1 MSNSNNFASL
11 DFLRAISAFLVA
23 WGHSRFLMLV
33 PSAEVND
40 ITIIDKIIYFL
51 AGFGPQAVIV
61 FFVLS
66 GFFITR
72 SIENRLSKNTF
83 SLKDYFIDRYFRLS
97 VVAIPAIVLTFVLD
111 QFAFNFFHKDLLYLQ
126 RCEDWLDSSSYTL
139 QTFFGNIFYLQTLFY
154 NSFGS
159 NGPLWSL
166 AYEWWFYV
174 LAPFVF
180 LPLQKKKF
188 LYIIVLLIIS
198 AFLYFTN
205 HKILIYFIFWLFG
218 SFAFYFSEKKL
229 YIKFNLNWLIF
240 FSSVFVFIS
249 ASLTRLRFVDKI
261 FGDFLISASVAL
273 LVYFLVKRNYQMDN
287 KYLHFFANISY
298 SLYATHLPVLIFSIS
313 FFSYFENKLQPSL
326 YNSLLNFLF
335 FGISIIIAYLFWF
348 VFERN
353 TNFIKNKIKSIFN

>member
-174 LAPFVF
+174 LAPFVS
-180 LPLQKKKF
+180 LPAPEIINFQTFVDEDWIIKNTNIDTTKPITMQGMNNEIFIYDENKNEQYSLQELSKKTSEEDEEITKDTFRHIEIFENAYIDYNNVKLKLKKF
-188 LYIIVLLIIS
+188 LFDYIRQNPIESNIEIDITKELIGVIE
-198 AFLYFTN
+198 YIN
-205 HKILIYFIFWLFG
+205 QN
-218 SFAFYFSEKKL
+218 KKTAVFKDRI
-229 YIKFNLNWLIF
+229 IKDW
-240 FSSVFVFIS
+240 
-249 ASLTRLRFVDKI
+249 
-261 FGDFLISASVAL
+261 
-273 LVYFLVKRNYQMDN
+273 
-287 KYLHFFANISY
+287 
-298 SLYATHLPVLIFSIS
+298 
-313 FFSYFENKLQPSL
+313 
-326 YNSLLNFLF
+326 
-335 FGISIIIAYLFWF
+335 
-348 VFERN
+348 
-353 TNFIKNKIKSIFN
+353 

>member
-11 DFLRAISAFLVA
+11 DFLRAISAFVVA

-174 LAPFVF
+174 LAPFILV
-180 LPLQKKKF
+180 PIRKKQINY
-188 LYIIVLLIIS
+188 LVLFLIIS
-198 AFLYFTN
+198 IFITLTN
-205 HKILIYFIFWLFG
+205 YKIFIYFGYWLLG
-218 SFAFYFSEKKL
+218 AVAYWFSNKKL
-229 YIKFNLNWLIF
+229 YLNVNLNVAVVIGSLT
-240 FSSVFVFIS
+240 VFVT
-249 ASLTRLRFVDKI
+249 ASLTRLQFVDKV